1 MLEALWPEEE
11 DIDVAHAFDSAV
23 SVLRKV
29 LCTQHGESLLAKSR
43 AGGVTIF
50 SLPGQERLW
59 VDADAF
65 LGSVEQATHAERMG
79 ADPLPILEAAH
90 ALVTGEFLEDEL
102 YSGWAEP
109 RRQMINAAHH
119 RCLYRL
125 ADLYYSEKNF
135 NAALPLY
142 RRASVRI
149 KDPKLVN
156 SAKFFSGRCLEGL
169 GQKSEARAVYEELHR
184 LELGQVLQR
193 GQLLHIG

>member
-1 MLEALWPEEE
+1 M
-11 DIDVAHAFDSAV
+11 
-23 SVLRKV
+23 LRKV
-29 LCTQHGESLLAKSR
+29 LCTQRGEGLLAKSR

-65 LGSVEQATHAERMG
+65 LGSAEQAAHAERMG

-125 ADLYYSEKNF
+125 ADLYLERNRPGQAETVLS
-135 NAALPLY
+135 
-142 RRASVRI
+142 AS
-149 KDPKLVN
+149 L
-156 SAKFFSGRCLEGL
+156 SS
-169 GQKSEARAVYEELHR
+169 
-184 LELGQVLQR
+184 
-193 GQLLHIG
+193 